1 MKKSIIAIGTCLL
14 VLLSAC
20 KTSRTNDENIEKLLE
35 RQAATQEVQERSLE
49 QMERLKDSLAFQ
61 KRSLLD
67 QRESKDQQIRQ
78 LEENQIQLAD
88 QLKEEEAKAVSSQKA
103 DLEEQISLYED
114 SISNLKNE
122 IKGLNS
128 QLDSLEE
135 NMSFYDIQETR
146 VESRLESGIEEI
158 DQRMTQRENRKQM
171 EIKRVGLLQKRV
183 LVSEKKLEAYTLE
196 RQMYVDERDQM
207 LRDQASEEELQPY
220 EVQISEMDSVIAGE
234 LNNKNSIELEI
245 NQSRQYIAETN
256 EIIEKLQ
263 NKIQAE
269 YNKQE
274 VIESFIAAEKE
285 RLTNELVQ
293 IQNNRNTLLSQQESI
308 SGELARTNLQID
320 RVNKDVELIRNKKM
334 SDILE
339 SQAEIEKAEA
349 SLAEEEID
357 LFLAAPGL
365 PLIAY
370 MAVDSSNEELKTV
383 IDLGVQLDSLN
394 ELIQQEKAEI
404 AKTRKE
410 LSEKRVEVAEKRA
423 QLGRTLGITAI
434 AFIVVAIA
442 MLGLFYY
449 MGRRSRKS

>member
-1 MKKSIIAIGTCLL
+1 MNKSIIALTTCFF

-20 KTSRTNDENIEKLLE
+20 KTNRTDEENIDKLLE
-35 RQAATQEVQERSLE
+35 RQAETQEVQEQTLD
-49 QMERLKDSLAFQ
+49 QMERLKDSLASE
-61 KRSLLD
+61 KKSLLD
-67 QRESKDQQIRQ
+67 QRDSKDQQIRQ
-78 LEENQIQLAD
+78 LEDNQKQLAD

-103 DLEEQISLYED
+103 ELEEQISLYED

-122 IKGLNS
+122 ISGFDS
-128 QLDSLEE
+128 RLDSLEE
-135 NMSFYDIQETR
+135 SLDFYDIQETR

-171 EIKRVGLLQKRV
+171 EIKRVGLLKKRV
-183 LVSEKKLEAYTLE
+183 LVSDKKLEAYNLE
-196 RQMYVDERDQM
+196 RQMYVDELDEM
-207 LRDQASEEELQPY
+207 LRNQASNEELKPF
-220 EVQISEMDSVIAGE
+220 EEKISEMDSVIAGE
-234 LNNKNSIELEI
+234 LESKQSIELELS
-245 NQSRQYIAETN
+245 QSQQYIAETD
-256 EIIEKLQ
+256 EIIENLQ
-263 NKIQAE
+263 NQIQAE

-274 VIESFIAAEKE
+274 VIESFIAGEKE
-285 RLTNELVQ
+285 RLVDELDQ
-293 IQNNRNTLLSQQESI
+293 IKNNRKLLLDQQESI
-308 SGELARTNLQID
+308 SDQLARTGVQID

-349 SLAEEEID
+349 SLAEEEMD

-370 MAVDSSNEELKTV
+370 MGVDSSNEELQTV

-394 ELIQQEKAEI
+394 DLIEQEKVEI

-410 LSEKRVEVAEKRA
+410 LSEKRAEVAEKRA
-423 QLGRTLGITAI
+423 QFGRALGITAI
-434 AFIVVAIA
+434 VIIVAAIA

-449 MGRRSRKS
+449 LGRRSRKS